1 MNKGA
6 IVCKLHE
13 ITDHYLLGAGE
24 WPADREF
31 LTTFWKTLR
40 RLGLEEEVP
49 NSPGTTRWTDLG
61 KELNLDLLMV
71 FVGAWQM
78 WEIPYILEDYG
89 YLEETEAE
97 ELCTGP
103 LMETERK
110 LRWYV
115 LRAYLEFCN
124 RSYFVN

>member
-1 MNKGA
+1 MNKVA
-6 IVCKLHE
+6 VICKLHQ
-13 ITDHYLLGAGE
+13 ITDHYLLGEGT
-24 WPADREF
+24 WPADAEF
-31 LTTFWKTLR
+31 LATLWKTLR
-40 RLGLEEEVP
+40 QLGLEEDVP
-49 NSPGTTRWTDLG
+49 NSPGSTRWTDLG

-71 FVGAWQM
+71 FVGAWHM

-103 LMETERK
+103 IMETERK